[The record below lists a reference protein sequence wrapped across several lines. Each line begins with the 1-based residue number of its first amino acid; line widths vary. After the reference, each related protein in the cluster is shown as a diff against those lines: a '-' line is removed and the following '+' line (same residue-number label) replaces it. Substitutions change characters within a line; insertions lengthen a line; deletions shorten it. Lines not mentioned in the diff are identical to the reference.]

1 MSTKRVITV
10 FGATGNQG
18 GSVINALLASPQLSS
33 QYAIR
38 GITRDPAKPSAQK
51 LASRGV
57 EPIKANLDDP
67 VSLLA
72 AVKGVYAVFAVTNYW
87 DSLSKA
93 TEITQGKNIVDAC
106 VSGGVK
112 HLVWSSLPNV
122 TKLTDGKL
130 VHVEHFDSK
139 AEVSQYA
146 ETQKVQSGLMVTHFM
161 PAYFMQNIK
170 GSVKP
175 DESNGGVPT
184 WSVPFSAT
192 ETHLPVLDIGS
203 DTGKYVAG
211 ALTLGKEADGQFIQG
226 VSQWLTPGEVA
237 ETITKVTGTKTVFTP
252 STIDQWKEHLS
263 SMPDYIQAELGENMI
278 LIRDYSYY
286 GKDAPG
292 KQAENN
298 KYIQAV
304 DGQKLTS
311 FAEFV
316 KATW

>member
-1 MSTKRVITV
+1 MSKRIITV

-51 LASRGV
+51 LAARGV

-67 VSLLA
+67 ASLLA
-72 AVKGVYAVFAVTNYW
+72 AVQGVYAVFAVTNYW

-112 HLVWSSLPNV
+112 HLIWSSLPNV
-122 TKLTDGKL
+122 TKLTGGEL
-130 VHVEHFDSK
+130 THVEHFDSK
-139 AEVSQYA
+139 AEVSAYA
-146 ETQKVQSGLMVTHFM
+146 ETEKKKTGLLVSHFM

-170 GSVKP
+170 GSVHP
-175 DESNGGVPT
+175 DPSNGGTPT

-192 ETHLPVLDIGS
+192 ETKLPMLDIGA

-211 ALTLGKEADGQFIQG
+211 ALVLGKDADGQFIQG
-226 VSQWLTPGEVA
+226 VSQWVTPAEVA
-237 ETITKVTGTKTVFTP
+237 DTITKVTGTQTVFKADTV
-252 STIDQWKEHLS
+252 DQWKEHLS
-263 SMPDYIQAELGENMI
+263 SMPDFIQTELGENML

-286 GKDAPG
+286 GKDGPA
-292 KQAENN
+292 KQADNN

-304 DGQKLTS
+304 EGQKLTS

-316 KATW
+316 KANW